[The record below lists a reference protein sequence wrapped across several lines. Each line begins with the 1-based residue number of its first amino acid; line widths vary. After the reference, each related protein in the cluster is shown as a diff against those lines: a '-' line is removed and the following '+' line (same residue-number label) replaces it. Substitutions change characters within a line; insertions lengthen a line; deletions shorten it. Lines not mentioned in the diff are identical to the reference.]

1 MSFYF
6 LLWFQWNSFTAFIRG
21 CLSSTALYNRT
32 NLLLC
37 MKSFLRSF
45 NTYQHF
51 ATIICC
57 PSLLNI
63 IKEPEFVKFHQKD
76 FFCWNIKSVPE
87 KSLLKHL
94 VGAWEEKIPVV
105 NQRLSKSVNDI
116 LIREIAKC
124 KSFFNR
130 VLNQGGRKEHLDRVL
145 LIRFSSIKN

>member
-1 MSFYF
+1 MF
-6 LLWFQWNSFTAFIRG
+6 FINYYDSNQI
-21 CLSSTALYNRT
+21 LSLPSSGVAYQAKHCRIGRIFCCAWQVFCGVSTPT
-32 NLLLC
+32 NIL
-37 MKSFLRSF
+37 
-45 NTYQHF
+45 
-51 ATIICC
+51 CC

-105 NQRLSKSVNDI
+105 NQWLSKSVNDI

-124 KSFFNR
+124 KSFFSR
-130 VLNQGGRKEHLDRVL
+130 ILNQGGCKEYLSRVL
-145 LIRFSSIKN
+145 LNRSS